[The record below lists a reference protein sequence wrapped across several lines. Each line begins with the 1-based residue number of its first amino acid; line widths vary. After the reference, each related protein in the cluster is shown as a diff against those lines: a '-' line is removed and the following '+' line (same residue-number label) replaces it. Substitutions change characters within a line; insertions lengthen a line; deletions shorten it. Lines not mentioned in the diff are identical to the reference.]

1 MVMALGEEEG
11 EKVSILKYSEQFQ
24 QDIQSTVFKVFKSSQ
39 SIQSTFESLYSF
51 YLLIGTTFLA
61 NARPCTPRITR
72 CISVAAMLLVASC
85 ILSLNP
91 TNIKRCVGA
100 CAGVTSTTVSTNLP
114 DKKTNICE

>member
-24 QDIQSTVFKVFKSSQ
+24 KSSQSSQ
-39 SIQSTFESLYSF
+39 SIQSTFESLCSF

-114 DKKTNICE
+114 DKKKNICE

>member
-11 EKVSILKYSEQFQ
+11 KKVSNFKYSEQFQ
-24 QDIQSTVFKVFKSSQ
+24 KSSQSSQ

-114 DKKTNICE
+114 DKNKNICE

>member
-1 MVMALGEEEG
+1 MVMALSEEEG
-11 EKVSILKYSEQFQ
+11 EKVSNFKYSEQFQ
-24 QDIQSTVFKVFKSSQ
+24 KSSQ
-39 SIQSTFESLYSF
+39 SSQSSQSTFESLYSF

-114 DKKTNICE
+114 DKKKNICE